1 MVFRLRHKNA
11 RKKAKKEVAAEREV
25 VIDKPITERQDL
37 KQILGNE
44 NANIESIRV
53 RYDYEPAAELAPAIN
68 QTLQAESTKSLVEK
82 AVNDTFLTGAVA
94 GILGT
99 IVLHILSFLW
109 LNLGFINTTTM
120 QVSGEIFLTPG
131 QINTLAGFWVSIFV
145 HFVVGSAGGVL
156 LAYFMRFA
164 GYDFYWIKGL
174 ALAGFMLLMGM
185 GLVVNMMGIAPQMRH
200 NAVGVLFH
208 IISYIAYG
216 LAVAYIL
223 YKFANIRKGLNN

>member
-1 MVFRLRHKNA
+1 MVFRLRHKNT
-11 RKKAKKEVAAEREV
+11 RKKAEKEVV
-25 VIDKPITERQDL
+25 KNKPIPERQGL
-37 KQILGNE
+37 EQILDNE

-53 RYDYEPAAELAPAIN
+53 RYDYEPAAELAPNLN
-68 QTLQAESTKSLVEK
+68 QTMRTESTKNLVEK
-82 AVNDTFLTGAVA
+82 ATNDTFLTGAVA

-99 IVLHILSFLW
+99 IVLHILSLIW
-109 LNLGFINTTTM
+109 MNLGFISITTM
-120 QVSGEIFLTPG
+120 QVSGEIFLIPS

-145 HFVVGSAGGVL
+145 HFLVGSAGGVL

-174 ALAGFMLLMGM
+174 ALTGFMLLLGM
-185 GLVVNMMGIAPQMRH
+185 GLVVDMMGIAPQMRQD
-200 NAVGVLFH
+200 AVAVLFH

-223 YKFANIRKGLNN
+223 YKFANIREKLS